1 VGAGVVVTVVIMS
14 VQHVALQQCPFAQT
28 VFAGWLL
35 YPEGQ
40 VKLAHVGGGVV
51 VTVVV
56 MGGGVV
62 VTVVVIKEQQHVI
75 EGPLVTGLG
84 GPTAQGLGGGALVQ
98 TVFAGR
104 LLYPEG
110 QVKLA
115 HVGGGVDVTVVTIKV
130 QHVYLQQCPF
140 AQTVFAGR
148 LLYPEGQ
155 VKLAQVGGGVVV
167 TVVTRSQHTCG
178 QHFGSFALP
187 HMMTPAFWA

>member
-1 VGAGVVVTVVIMS
+1 MR

-40 VKLAHVGGGVV
+40 VKVAHVGGGVV

-62 VTVVVIKEQQHVI
+62 
-75 EGPLVTGLG
+75 
-84 GPTAQGLGGGALVQ
+84 
-98 TVFAGR
+98 
-104 LLYPEG
+104 
-110 QVKLA
+110 
-115 HVGGGVDVTVVTIKV
+115 VTVVTIKV

-155 VKLAQVGGGVVV
+155 VKVAQVGGGVVV